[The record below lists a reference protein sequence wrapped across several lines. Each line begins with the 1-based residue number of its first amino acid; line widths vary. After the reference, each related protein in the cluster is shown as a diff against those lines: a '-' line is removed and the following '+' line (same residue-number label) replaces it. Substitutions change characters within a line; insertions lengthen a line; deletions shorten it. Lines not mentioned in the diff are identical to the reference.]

1 MLMNRTF
8 WKAGVMVTICICVML
23 QSQAQSKRKRRMINR
38 VITEAQSYL
47 GAPYQYGGMSR
58 AGIDCSGLM
67 YKCYQSIDVKL
78 PRTAKDQSKTG
89 RKKNWD
95 NVREGDIVFFK
106 FKKRGEKWFHSGIVT
121 YARQGDIR
129 FIHASTS
136 RGVIESDLNAEYYR
150 DNVKR
155 FRRVI
160 R

>member
-1 MLMNRTF
+1 MSTTF
-8 WKAGVMVTICICVML
+8 WKAISVLAICVLVML
-23 QSQAQSKRKRRMINR
+23 QSQAQSKRKKRMIQR
-38 VITEAQSYL
+38 VVSEAQSYL

-78 PRTAKDQSKTG
+78 PRTAKAQSKTG

-106 FKKRGEKWFHSGIVT
+106 FRKKGEKWFHSGIIT
-121 YARQGDIR
+121 YAHRGEIR
-129 FIHASTS
+129 FIHSSTS